1 MSQQRGML
9 YQLIDHIV
17 NEDMLQPAYSC
28 MCQIIDVFI
37 AASIR
42 TPLGSFNG
50 SLASVSAIKLG
61 SIAVEGE

>member
-1 MSQQRGML
+1 
-9 YQLIDHIV
+9 
-17 NEDMLQPAYSC
+17 MLQPAYSC

-61 SIAVEGE
+61 SIAVEGEEHVMIETCVNDTYYLLL